1 MSAQRFRKKPVEIEA
16 MLAMSTDLTHATGA
30 HPDYNPQMAESIE
43 VYSNEYI
50 IDAVGWPE
58 RLARLAYT
66 ILWTDTGG
74 VHHGRLWNH
83 SRAYVESEALTPFP
97 VAVASTQAGCV
108 WVYRHGKDTWA
119 EIQQSH
125 GDHDR
130 YPRIPIQSIYGHDIR
145 TGMVWTLVLTMT
157 EWGGCRIFDGIGR

>member
-43 VYSNEYI
+43 VYSNEQ
-50 IDAVGWPE
+50 IDDYA
-58 RLARLAYT
+58 LDRLAYT

-74 VHHGRLWNH
+74 TRHGRIWNH
-83 SRAYVESEALTPFP
+83 SRAHVESEAVMTPFP
-97 VAVASTQAGCV
+97 VAIASTQAGCV
-108 WVYRHGKDTWA
+108 WVYRHDQDTWA

-130 YPRIPIQSIYGHDIR
+130 YPRIPIQSIFGKDL
-145 TGMVWTLVLTMT
+145 WTHMKWTQVLTMP
-157 EWGGCRIFDGIGR
+157 EVGGCRVLDGVGR